1 MSVTAEKVF
10 ASANM
15 RVKDPSE
22 NYDTK
27 RSEGT
32 HVKTH
37 SPVHNGLTGRYAE
50 WPSQLDHARAGV
62 LLKHL
67 GQRSGL
73 FPSVR
78 LSEHERSLLDELAND
93 EWAGTVGGEV
103 FDKIYDP
110 PRVKALL
117 DDATSGGLEITP
129 ISFDDQVVTFPL
141 LTGELL
147 PKVDLRPIDRGRR
160 IEGGSV
166 GNPTIAW
173 GEGDDVTVALF
184 NTADLV
190 AALDSTVFGAAV
202 ALEVGRD
209 FLSDQAVN
217 VGTILTANIGQR
229 LAAEL
234 DKVIA
239 SGNGGTQPTGILTA
253 AGLAAVTTDNA
264 AVGPP
269 SLNDYLT
276 LLFSIGKQYRVNAP
290 EPTYLSNDTSFQR
303 SRAIRVDTAGPSTDQ
318 RPVLAPLT
326 EVNRYST
333 LGWNHAIQNDI
344 DNRTC
349 VFGALRK
356 YRLYRRV
363 GMEVR
368 WVDGGKELA
377 RKNLVLLVV
386 RARYAGR
393 VMDANAFAKW
403 TDGQA

>member
-1 MSVTAEKVF
+1 MSATAEEVF
-10 ASANM
+10 DRGHV
-15 RVKDPSE
+15 RVKDAGES
-22 NYDTK
+22 YDTK
-27 RSEGT
+27 RSEAF

-37 SPVHNGLTGRYAE
+37 QPVYNNLRKEFARY
-50 WPSQLDHARAGV
+50 PSQLDDARAGV

-78 LSEHERSLLDELAND
+78 LSEHERNLLDEMCED

-103 FDKIYDP
+103 YDKIHDP

-117 DDATSGGLEITP
+117 DGTTSGGLEITP
-129 ISFDDQVVTFPL
+129 IFFDDQVVVFPL

-166 GNPTIAW
+166 GNPTISW
-173 GEGDDVTVALF
+173 GQGDDTSVGLF

-190 AALDSTVFGAAV
+190 AALDSTVYGCAV
-202 ALEVGRD
+202 AIECGRD
-209 FLSDQAVN
+209 FLSDAAVN
-217 VGTILTANIGQR
+217 VGAILTAAIGQR
-229 LAAEL
+229 MAAEL

-239 SGNGGTQPTGILTA
+239 SGNGTTQPSGILTA
-253 AGLAAVTTDNA
+253 AGLGTVSTDNA
-264 AVGPP
+264 AAGPP
-269 SLNDYLT
+269 SVNDYLS
-276 LLFSIGKQYRVNAP
+276 LLFSIGKQYRVNAL
-290 EPTYLSNDTSFQR
+290 EPTFVSNDTTFQR
-303 SRAIRVDTAGPSTDQ
+303 SRAIKIDTATPSTDQ
-318 RPVLAPLT
+318 RPALAPLS
-326 EVNRYST
+326 EVNTYRT
-333 LGWNHAIQNDI
+333 LGWDHAVQNDI
-344 DNRTC
+344 GNRSC
-349 VFGALRK
+349 VFGALRR

-377 RKNLVLLVV
+377 RKNLALLVV

-403 TDGQA
+403 TDGQS